1 MAATASDGRHQ
12 GSWRDRVFVRDVAK
26 ALAFAALGFVLHDAV
41 YGGTVFATAPAA
53 LQQHQSTPHQQVSKA
68 ELHQQQQK
76 LLDKEDQL
84 LAMLHEHQ
92 QVMKTELQAVPAAST
107 VPFPAAATPSSQA
120 FQSNVESPST
130 GDCHPAADAQ
140 LRDAVRAAVVE
151 RRTYPVSGGPPFT
164 HTAAMHIHPCVR
176 SLSRQLSVRKDV
188 LFIVMA
194 GSVLKNRVRAMWDTW
209 GRGMQNT
216 GNVLIMSDADDPELH
231 MMTLPELQGR
241 TAKEEGSHR
250 SLRGLQYA
258 MSQPRYANFSWIAL
272 VDDDAWVNV
281 REIPAF
287 LYGWNPAAPLMF
299 AFFWNSPWFK
309 RESSWPSGPFMLL
322 SRSAAETM
330 APRLYTPD
338 CPFDNINDITL
349 GACSWRSGV
358 ALVHTPL
365 VDPEGVHFLT
375 DKTYMKMSDNGALPV
390 GTGMREGDS
399 MLRLLLAGPERVTL
413 HLL

>member
-1 MAATASDGRHQ
+1 MRLIEEQQQALQAHLNATAAS
-12 GSWRDRVFVRDVAK
+12 A
-26 ALAFAALGFVLHDAV
+26 
-41 YGGTVFATAPAA
+41 
-53 LQQHQSTPHQQVSKA
+53 
-68 ELHQQQQK
+68 
-76 LLDKEDQL
+76 
-84 LAMLHEHQ
+84 
-92 QVMKTELQAVPAAST
+92 AAS
-107 VPFPAAATPSSQA
+107 PSAAATPKGPEPASLPAGSA
-120 FQSNVESPST
+120 AAAVCPSAS
-130 GDCHPAADAQ
+130 DVQ

-194 GSVLKNRVRAMWDTW
+194 GSVLRDRVRAMWDTW
-209 GRGMQNT
+209 GRGMQDS

-231 MMTLPELQGR
+231 MMTLPELAGR
-241 TAKEEGSHR
+241 SQQAEGSHR

-338 CPFDNINDITL
+338 CPFDNINDVTL
-349 GACSWRSGV
+349 GSCSWRSGV

-365 VDPEGVHFLT
+365 VDPEGIHFLS
-375 DKTYMKMSDNGALPV
+375 DATYMKLSDNGEQV
-390 GTGMREGDS
+390 S
-399 MLRLLLAGPERVTL
+399 
-413 HLL
+413 